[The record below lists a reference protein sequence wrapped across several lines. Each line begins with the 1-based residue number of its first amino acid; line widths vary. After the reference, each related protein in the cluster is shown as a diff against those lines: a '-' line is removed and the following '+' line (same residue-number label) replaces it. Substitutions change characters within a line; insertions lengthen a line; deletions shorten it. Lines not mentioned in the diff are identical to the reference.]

1 METTTHSTS
10 EGHVLPSTDHDNDFE
25 ALSREGDDTPRAA
38 LTFEQRTIRTLLS
51 FERRRLAMQQTQL
64 AVKYERLASHRAHV
78 AADAARGAALTE
90 TTKVLLPP
98 LVPVAAALLATLF
111 DGGSDDANEALDDAI
126 ADVVSEFPD
135 LKETLEGRVRARRE
149 AESRAAV
156 G

>member
-10 EGHVLPSTDHDNDFE
+10 EGDVLPSTDHDDF
-25 ALSREGDDTPRAA
+25 DDAPRAH
-38 LTFEQRTIRTLLS
+38 LTFEQRTIRTLLA

-64 AVKYERLASHRAHV
+64 AMEHERLAAHRAHV
-78 AADAARGAALTE
+78 AADAARGAAITE
-90 TTKVLLPP
+90 TMKVLLPP
-98 LVPVAAALLATLF
+98 LVPVLTELLAKLF
-111 DGGSDDANEALDDAI
+111 DGGSDDANEALDEAI

>member
-10 EGHVLPSTDHDNDFE
+10 EGNVLPSTDHDNDFE
-25 ALSREGDDTPRAA
+25 ELSREGNDATRPA
-38 LTFEQRTIRTLLS
+38 LTFEQRTIRTLLA
-51 FERRRLAMQQTQL
+51 FERKRLAMQRTEL
-64 AVKYERLASHRAHV
+64 EMERERLHGNRLDHAYETIRRDRLFITLGETGKALLPQLVPLLTKLVS
-78 AADAARGAALTE
+78 GAAVDADT
-90 TTKVLLPP
+90 
-98 LVPVAAALLATLF
+98 AL
-111 DGGSDDANEALDDAI
+111 SDAI

>member
-10 EGHVLPSTDHDNDFE
+10 EGDVLPSTDHDNDDF
-25 ALSREGDDTPRAA
+25 DDAPRAH

-51 FERRRLAMQQTQL
+51 FERRRLAMKRLELGMEQERFALHRHHVGAEAASRTAHSQVLTEAVKVLAPQL
-64 AVKYERLASHRAHV
+64 APVL
-78 AADAARGAALTE
+78 G
-90 TTKVLLPP
+90 VLL
-98 LVPVAAALLATLF
+98 AKLF
-111 DGGSDDANEALDDAI
+111 DGGSADADEALDDAI